1 MSEFDKLPNKE
12 AAEAI
17 AEQVSEKLGRR
28 VEQGLGHFPFGG
40 EDHFQRLDTDGRP
53 YAPEMSEILRLVSAW
68 FVKKDGKYY
77 DVNNLQT
84 SYNAQDIK
92 QVIIQRMRV
101 EFPLFALSNNSLKD
115 FFRVLLDP
123 PLGNL
128 NPEES
133 IPVWSGNTVSLPANK
148 QKIIFEDGVV
158 SVNRWTQPKYRAL
171 EASSIAAQAFDD
183 FICYVIP
190 QEKDRAVFLD
200 WLAWCLKYET
210 QKPKWAVMLYSNK
223 QGTGKT
229 ALTDVCRELFG
240 LQNTSRINGVTKLVA
255 RFNKEILQHKLVIV
269 EEVEVRKG
277 SKDANSIK
285 SLITEDS
292 TTVEAKGL
300 PSSVERINCAFILTT
315 NHLPLWLEEADRRF
329 FILNFDH
336 QGYNNGGDDYENFTQ
351 IVGRL
356 KDLIS
361 TKAGVRSIYDSL
373 MQRDLARHNPNS
385 LNVAEHSTEIMVQL
399 RSLAPDVVRQQIEEQ
414 LEEHLINFVP
424 VEFAGEVVKKFAY
437 REANAQTHLFTE
449 MGWEKRRFAWDGGIQ
464 KWVWYKPQTNQPKA
478 GQVWVKGGFRIPVE
492 RLANIDGR
500 ASKERIEDGY
510 EPMSGQILRLKLMLG
525 KDV

>member
-158 SVNRWTQPKYRAL
+158 SVNRWTQPKIQSL
-171 EASSIAAQAFDD
+171 
-183 FICYVIP
+183 
-190 QEKDRAVFLD
+190 
-200 WLAWCLKYET
+200 
-210 QKPKWAVMLYSNK
+210 
-223 QGTGKT
+223 G
-229 ALTDVCRELFG
+229 
-240 LQNTSRINGVTKLVA
+240 
-255 RFNKEILQHKLVIV
+255 
-269 EEVEVRKG
+269 
-277 SKDANSIK
+277 SIK
-285 SLITEDS
+285 HCC
-292 TTVEAKGL
+292 AGL
-300 PSSVERINCAFILTT
+300 
-315 NHLPLWLEEADRRF
+315 
-329 FILNFDH
+329 
-336 QGYNNGGDDYENFTQ
+336 
-351 IVGRL
+351 
-356 KDLIS
+356 
-361 TKAGVRSIYDSL
+361 
-373 MQRDLARHNPNS
+373 
-385 LNVAEHSTEIMVQL
+385 
-399 RSLAPDVVRQQIEEQ
+399 
-414 LEEHLINFVP
+414 
-424 VEFAGEVVKKFAY
+424 
-437 REANAQTHLFTE
+437 
-449 MGWEKRRFAWDGGIQ
+449 
-464 KWVWYKPQTNQPKA
+464 
-478 GQVWVKGGFRIPVE
+478 
-492 RLANIDGR
+492 
-500 ASKERIEDGY
+500 
-510 EPMSGQILRLKLMLG
+510 
-525 KDV
+525 